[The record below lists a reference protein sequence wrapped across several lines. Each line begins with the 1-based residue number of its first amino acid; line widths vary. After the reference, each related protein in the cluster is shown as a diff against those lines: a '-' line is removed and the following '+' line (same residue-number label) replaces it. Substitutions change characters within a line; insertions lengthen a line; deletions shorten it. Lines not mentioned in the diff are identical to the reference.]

1 MPLPYMRAVCVAV
14 AQHPYGSPGTMPME
28 ASRAVVS
35 GPYVDR
41 SGSRYVNP
49 SYASTTG
56 LGRRGTGRGR
66 PTAARRT
73 SDSRPIPQDTTGGI
87 GAGKGLLTP
96 SLPRARARD
105 VARASGP
112 SIERGGR
119 PRDRQRAPDGSPA
132 PPDLALHRI
141 IIGDVAGRSPR
152 PAEAIGARTPFLAG
166 HGLPIRKRA
175 S

>member
-14 AQHPYGSPGTMPME
+14 AQHPYGSPMAMPME

-49 SYASTTG
+49 LYASTTS

-73 SDSRPIPQDTTGGI
+73 SDSRPMPQDITGDI
-87 GAGKGLLTP
+87 QAGKGLSNAPKAKLSSFTSP
-96 SLPRARARD
+96 VVTGTREAARSAHLC
-105 VARASGP
+105 
-112 SIERGGR
+112 
-119 PRDRQRAPDGSPA
+119 Q
-132 PPDLALHRI
+132 
-141 IIGDVAGRSPR
+141 
-152 PAEAIGARTPFLAG
+152 
-166 HGLPIRKRA
+166 
-175 S
+175 

>member
-14 AQHPYGSPGTMPME
+14 AQHPYGSPGIMPME

-49 SYASTTG
+49 SYGSTTG

-73 SDSRPIPQDTTGGI
+73 SDSRPMPQDTTGGI
-87 GAGKGLLTP
+87 RAGKGLTLLLHQFTKYFSCESQLVCSPPMLNQALSP
-96 SLPRARARD
+96 SIVCFGLPVEPHWAPPNSPISACTASPRRARCCMMSRYA
-105 VARASGP
+105 V
-112 SIERGGR
+112 
-119 PRDRQRAPDGSPA
+119 
-132 PPDLALHRI
+132 
-141 IIGDVAGRSPR
+141 RS
-152 PAEAIGARTPFLAG
+152 
-166 HGLPIRKRA
+166 
-175 S
+175 

>member
-49 SYASTTG
+49 SYASTTS

-73 SDSRPIPQDTTGGI
+73 SDSRPMPPALTGEGV
-87 GAGKGLLTP
+87 AGKGVSGTLEHCCL
-96 SLPRARARD
+96 RAVGIKILHDSDQLCTSQPNPNSSA
-105 VARASGP
+105 V
-112 SIERGGR
+112 GG
-119 PRDRQRAPDGSPA
+119 
-132 PPDLALHRI
+132 
-141 IIGDVAGRSPR
+141 AGWRS
-152 PAEAIGARTPFLAG
+152 EG
-166 HGLPIRKRA
+166 
-175 S
+175 